1 MLFRE
6 EEAENIFT
14 EQFCTEQTKEPVELI
29 SSLADGNASG
39 TCVSDGREPTVSGP
53 YGQGLISQYRGVHPM
68 IEVLHRDEHAI

>member
-39 TCVSDGREPTVSGP
+39 TT
-53 YGQGLISQYRGVHPM
+53 
-68 IEVLHRDEHAI
+68 